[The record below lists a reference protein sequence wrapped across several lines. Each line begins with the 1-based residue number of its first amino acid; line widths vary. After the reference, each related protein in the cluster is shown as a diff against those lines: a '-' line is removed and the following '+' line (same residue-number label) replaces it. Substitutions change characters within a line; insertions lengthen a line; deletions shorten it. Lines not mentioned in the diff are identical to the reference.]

1 MAVAITTVA
10 QRTLI
15 PASTMP
21 GRMRGVVGGGTSGIS
36 IFLDLKK
43 YLIAKC
49 VQHLLCHDETAV
61 TLGKNGRLRQFLTLG
76 GLN

>member
-1 MAVAITTVA
+1 
-10 QRTLI
+10 
-15 PASTMP
+15 MP

-43 YLIAKC
+43 YFITKC

-61 TLGKNGRLRQFLTLG
+61 TLEKMVV
-76 GLN
+76 